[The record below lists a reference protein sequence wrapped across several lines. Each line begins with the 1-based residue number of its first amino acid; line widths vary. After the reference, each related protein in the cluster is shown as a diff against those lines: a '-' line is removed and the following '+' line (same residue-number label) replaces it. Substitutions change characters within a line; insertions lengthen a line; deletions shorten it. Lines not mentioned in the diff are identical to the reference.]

1 MKKVIC
7 LLMLIMFIPS
17 IVLANRASS
26 DNNSRQESSIMGYD
40 AFVAN
45 KNGAKE
51 IYSDEVIPYNTKVF
65 VYEDS
70 ENIAYVRWEDKN
82 NHVINIS
89 DITPCEEEY
98 IPDEKD
104 INNKIVD
111 DIYLAKL
118 QKEEY
123 KIIIYEKN
131 GISLRKGP
139 SVIYKKY
146 AQLIPYQTELKVTYQ
161 AGKWLYIDDEK
172 YHGWLNNELY
182 ASEYYSDI
190 MLFDDAKIV
199 DENNN
204 VIFTIPKE
212 TLIKKENLYYLSD
225 GSKFIINYNGQNGY
239 AEVDGEDFI
248 YGIDISSDNYNLL
261 SLEST
266 EITSFNG
273 NVRTIVNSGTT
284 FDKAYEAYVKR
295 DNMYFDS
302 YYVQYGEAKGYVKTE
317 NVFKYDVGESI
328 RLVEDKEFYSIDL
341 YKHLINNGKSV
352 TSSNYFTKI
361 TIPKDTVLTVYK
373 GYPIYWDGDYMEH
386 NFYITKYNNNFGI
399 IRLSGVDQKLMVGVD
414 DKKNA
419 IDDTIDIKILILV
432 VIVILILLIIKF
444 IKKKKI
450 INSNEDKK
458 VEEKII
464 DKKNATIK

>member
-17 IVLANRASS
+17 MVLANRASY
-26 DNNSRQESSIMGYD
+26 DDNSRQESSIMGYD
-40 AFVAN
+40 AIVVN

-51 IYSDEVIPYNTKVF
+51 KNSDEVIPYNTKVF

-70 ENIAYVRWEDKN
+70 ENIAYVRWVDKKDY
-82 NHVINIS
+82 VINIS
-89 DITPCEEEY
+89 DIIPCEEEY
-98 IPDEKD
+98 IPDEKN

-111 DIYLAKL
+111 DIPLSKL

-182 ASEYYSDI
+182 ALQYNSDI

-199 DENNN
+199 DENDE

-225 GSKFIINYNGQNGY
+225 RSKFIINYNGQNGY
-239 AEVDGEDFI
+239 AKVDGEDFI
-248 YGIDISSDNYNLL
+248 YGIDISSYSYSYNLL

-266 EITSFNG
+266 EITSSDG
-273 NVRTIVNSGTT
+273 NVRTLVNSGIT
-284 FDKAYEAYVKR
+284 FDKAYKAYVKH
-295 DNMYFDS
+295 FPS
-302 YYVQYGEAKGYVKTE
+302 YYVQYGEAKGYVKKE
-317 NVFKYDVGESI
+317 NVFEYDVGKSI
-328 RLVEDKEFYSIDL
+328 RLGEDKEFYSIDL
-341 YKHLINNGKSV
+341 YKHLINNGDSV
-352 TSSNYFTKI
+352 ISSNYFTKI
-361 TIPKDTVLTVYK
+361 IIPKDTVLTVYE

-399 IRLSGVDQKLMVGVD
+399 IRLSGVDQKLIVEVD
-414 DKKNA
+414 EKKNA
-419 IDDTIDIKILILV
+419 IDDTIDIKILILG
-432 VIVILILLIIKF
+432 VIVMLILSTIKF
-444 IKKKKI
+444 IKKKKT
-450 INSNEDKK
+450 INSNEEKK
-458 VEEKII
+458 IVEV
-464 DKKNATIK
+464 KNSTDNNRNR